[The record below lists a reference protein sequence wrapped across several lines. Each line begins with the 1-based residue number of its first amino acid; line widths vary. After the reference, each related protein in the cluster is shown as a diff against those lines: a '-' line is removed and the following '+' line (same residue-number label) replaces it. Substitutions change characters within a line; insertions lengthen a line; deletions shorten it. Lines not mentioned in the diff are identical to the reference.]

1 MRSLNNAI
9 CTSGEPVSFTCARYC
24 SINIDLA
31 SLKSSSPPNPFKCAL
46 VLSFSSTVGGY
57 HTRSIPCKI
66 FLHKIRVRTDPYCR
80 EGAPVFDLPKA
91 LKHRRGA
98 QTSVCVLVF
107 SAVRLAQNPRKNHTG

>member
-31 SLKSSSPPNPFKCAL
+31 SLKSSSPPNPFNSAL

-66 FLHKIRVRTDPYCR
+66 FLR
-80 EGAPVFDLPKA
+80 EKA
-91 LKHRRGA
+91 FERSCSDGELCPR
-98 QTSVCVLVF
+98 
-107 SAVRLAQNPRKNHTG
+107 RLAPSDYGTAETTCHSEARCVPRKSLFFHEFAPERF